1 MSHFINIDDSPYL
14 KQAEP
19 SDTGSSTEESGP
31 MLINEH
37 VDSGTEV
44 LISALGTTCNCYR
57 VEREGRVLCKKRL
70 KPELL
75 SNPYY
80 HNLFRKEYEVG
91 SQLDSPY
98 VVRYLDFVDDAEGC
112 CLLTEFVNGDTLE
125 ERLALDPSYFRK
137 EENLRKFLRQLLLG
151 LEHLHAHQVVHLDL
165 KPSNIM
171 LTKVNNDVKI
181 LDVGY
186 CYADSHQSL
195 LGYNAA
201 FAAPEQMDGSADV
214 DARSD
219 IYAVGKLLSYILS
232 RTQLQHNKM
241 AKQYE
246 RLIRECVAEQED
258 DRYQCADEVLRA
270 LDTPSRT
277 KRKWTVVCLLL
288 VVGIVG
294 FFLSP
299 AYRHLHC
306 WAVGYDFMYCGVC
319 YRVISEDQKTCE
331 AVDYQE
337 NSNKLRNNTD
347 VTIESVVRDGDA
359 RYTVISIGDSAF
371 ANKHVLRSLSIP
383 STVRHIGSSA
393 FRNCTNITTLSLPDD
408 VSDIEPNAFCQ
419 LKSLATMRYPSAAKE
434 VPYFCFHQAAL
445 REIDLPEGVT
455 TLLQDAFVDCDSL
468 RHVSLPSTLM
478 EIGRGVFFECDNIE
492 EITIPANVTS
502 IGEYCFMRCPRLK
515 RVYNFST
522 VPQRV
527 VELFDEDADVQVFV
541 PDETIEAYRSASY
554 WKELDILPLSDSQK

>member
-1 MSHFINIDDSPYL
+1 MLDVFD
-14 KQAEP
+14 
-19 SDTGSSTEESGP
+19 ESGP
-31 MLINEH
+31 MPDGRN
-37 VDSGTEV
+37 VDSLLEV
-44 LISALGTTCNCYR
+44 PISTSSSTCTCYR
-57 VEREGRVLCKKRL
+57 VERDGRVLFKKQL
-70 KPELL
+70 KRELIGT
-75 SNPYY
+75 PYY
-80 HNLFRKEYEVG
+80 HDLYRKEYEVG
-91 SQLDSPY
+91 VALDCPY
-98 VVRYLDFVDDAEGC
+98 IVHYLDFVDGEEDC
-112 CLLTEFVNGDTLE
+112 HLLTEYVNGDTLE
-125 ERLALDPSYFRK
+125 ERLSLDPDYFRN
-137 EENLRKFLRQLLLG
+137 EANQSKFLRQLLLG
-151 LEHLHAHQVVHLDL
+151 LEYLHAHQVVHLDL

-241 AKQYE
+241 AKRYE
-246 RLIRECVAEQED
+246 RLIRKCVAEQKE
-258 DRYQCADEVLRA
+258 DRYQCASDMLRA
-270 LDTPSRT
+270 LEAP
-277 KRKWTVVCLLL
+277 KRIRLKWIVTVLLLL
-288 VVGIVG
+288 VVVVG
-294 FFLSP
+294 FCLSP

-337 NSNKLRNNTD
+337 NSDKLRNNTD

-419 LKSLATMRYPSAAKE
+419 LKSLTSVRYPSSAKV

-445 REIDLPEGVT
+445 QEVDLPEGVMVIN
-455 TLLQDAFVDCDSL
+455 QDAFVDCDSL
-468 RHVSLPSTLM
+468 RHVSLPSTLT

-515 RVYNFST
+515 RVHNLSL

-541 PDETIEAYRSASY
+541 PDEALEAYRSASY